1 MNMKLLSLPCRYT
14 FNRYLYSSCSVKDI
28 LNTQP
33 EGCKKKLKGW
43 ARGMRKMK
51 NNIFVDLDDGSTHRH
66 LQVVV
71 PKNKVPDSLS
81 YGCSLEAE
89 GVLVKNPNNQLE
101 LVAESINVY
110 GSCVVEDG
118 YPFGARKTYHP
129 EYVRQHLHI
138 RPRTATFSSLLR
150 LRDKLSCAVRS
161 RFAEDNFIEINAPV
175 LSSNDCEG
183 AGEVFVVKPDSDDLI
198 KEMISKEH
206 QLPMEAFFNGQTYL
220 TVSGQLHLEC
230 MARALTNVYSL
241 GPTFRAENSKSRL
254 HLSEFYMIE
263 AEQAFI
269 DNIEEL
275 LSSIEKTTST
285 VVKQLLEHSSDEIYH
300 YRKVIDAS
308 KDNDPVNMVN
318 VPYEIISYQKACDVL
333 EKEKSFKNKMIRGK
347 PLAKEHELFLVKY
360 NGQKPIF
367 VIDWP
372 IDLKPFYAKAIPNN
386 ESLVYAVD
394 LLCPNVGELCGG
406 SVREDNYDVL
416 KEKLSLIG
424 MEDKLNWYLELRQ
437 FGNVSTAG
445 FGIGFERF
453 LQVLLDVQNIKD
465 TIAFPRWPHN
475 CKM

>member
-1 MNMKLLSLPCRYT
+1 MMNMKLLSLPCRYT
-14 FNRYLYSSCSVKDI
+14 LSRHLYSSCSVKDI

-43 ARGMRKMK
+43 AKAMRKMK
-51 NNIFVDLDDGSTHRH
+51 ENIFVDLDDGSTHRR
-66 LQVVV
+66 LQVVI
-71 PKNKVPDSLS
+71 PKNKIPASLT
-81 YGCSLEAE
+81 YGCSFEAE
-89 GVLVKNPNNQLE
+89 GVLVRNPNYQLE

-110 GSCVVEDG
+110 GSCVVQDG
-118 YPFGARKTYHP
+118 YPFAPRKTYHP

-150 LRDKLSCAVRS
+150 LRDKLSSAVRN

-183 AGEVFVVKPDSDDLI
+183 AGEVFAVKPDSEKLV
-198 KEMISKEH
+198 KEMISKDH
-206 QLPMEAFFNGQTYL
+206 QSPMEAFFNGQTYL
-220 TVSGQLHLEC
+220 TVSGQMHLEC
-230 MARALTNVYSL
+230 MARALTKVYTL

-269 DNIEEL
+269 DNTEEL

-285 VVKQLLEHSSDEIYH
+285 VVKQLLENSSDEIGH
-300 YRKVIDAS
+300 YRNIIGAS
-308 KDNDPVNMVN
+308 KDNDPVNM
-318 VPYEIISYQKACDVL
+318 
-333 EKEKSFKNKMIRGK
+333 
-347 PLAKEHELFLVKY
+347 
-360 NGQKPIF
+360 
-367 VIDWP
+367 
-372 IDLKPFYAKAIPNN
+372 
-386 ESLVYAVD
+386 VYAVD

-406 SVREDNYDVL
+406 SVREDDYDVL
-416 KEKLSLIG
+416 KEKLSFAGL
-424 MEDKLNWYLELRQ
+424 EDKLHWYLELRK

>member
-1 MNMKLLSLPCRYT
+1 MVVCL
-14 FNRYLYSSCSVKDI
+14 
-28 LNTQP
+28 
-33 EGCKKKLKGW
+33 KLKRDLIKVYIYELNFTNYFCLFDFQGW

-51 NNIFVDLDDGSTHRH
+51 NNIFLDLDDGSTHRH

-71 PKNKVPDSLS
+71 PKNKVPDLLS

-150 LRDKLSCAVRS
+150 LRDKLSCAVRN

-206 QLPMEAFFNGQTYL
+206 QSPMEAFFNGQTYL

-300 YRKVIDAS
+300 YRNVIDAS

-333 EKEKSFKNKMIRGK
+333 EKEKCFKNKMIRGK

-372 IDLKPFYAKAIPNN
+372 IHLKPFYAKAIPNN
-386 ESLVYAVD
+386 ESLV
-394 LLCPNVGELCGG
+394 C
-406 SVREDNYDVL
+406 
-416 KEKLSLIG
+416 
-424 MEDKLNWYLELRQ
+424 
-437 FGNVSTAG
+437 
-445 FGIGFERF
+445 
-453 LQVLLDVQNIKD
+453 
-465 TIAFPRWPHN
+465 
-475 CKM
+475 

>member
-1 MNMKLLSLPCRYT
+1 MNYILLITVL
-14 FNRYLYSSCSVKDI
+14 FDF
-28 LNTQP
+28 Q
-33 EGCKKKLKGW
+33 GW

-71 PKNKVPDSLS
+71 SKNKVPDSLS

-150 LRDKLSCAVRS
+150 LRDKLSIAVRN

-206 QLPMEAFFNGQTYL
+206 QSPMEAFFNGQTYL

-269 DNIEEL
+269 DNIEL

-300 YRKVIDAS
+300 YRKIVDAS
-308 KDNDPVNMVN
+308 KDNDPMNMVN

-333 EKEKSFKNKMIRGK
+333 EKEKCFKNKMIRGK

-367 VIDWP
+367 VIEWP
-372 IDLKPFYAKAIPNN
+372 KDLKPFYAKAIPNN
-386 ESLVYAVD
+386 ESLV
-394 LLCPNVGELCGG
+394 C
-406 SVREDNYDVL
+406 L
-416 KEKLSLIG
+416 KK
-424 MEDKLNWYLELRQ
+424 KN
-437 FGNVSTAG
+437 N
-445 FGIGFERF
+445 
-453 LQVLLDVQNIKD
+453 
-465 TIAFPRWPHN
+465 
-475 CKM
+475 

>member
-1 MNMKLLSLPCRYT
+1 VLVCL
-14 FNRYLYSSCSVKDI
+14 
-28 LNTQP
+28 
-33 EGCKKKLKGW
+33 KLKRILIKIYTYDYELYFTNYFCVFDFQGW

-51 NNIFVDLDDGSTHRH
+51 NNIFVDLNDGSTHHH

-89 GVLVKNPNNQLE
+89 GVLVKNSNNQLE

-150 LRDKLSCAVRS
+150 LRDKLSSAVRN
-161 RFAEDNFIEINAPV
+161 RFAKDNFIEINAPV

-206 QLPMEAFFNGQTYL
+206 QSPMEAFFNGQTYL

-269 DNIEEL
+269 NNIEEL

-285 VVKQLLEHSSDEIYH
+285 VVKQLLEHSSEEIYH

-308 KDNDPVNMVN
+308 KDINPVNMVN
-318 VPYEIISYQKACDVL
+318 VPYEIISYQKACDIL
-333 EKEKSFKNKMIRGK
+333 EKENCFKNKVIRGK

-372 IDLKPFYAKAIPNN
+372 KDLKPFYAKAIPNN
-386 ESLVYAVD
+386 ESLV
-394 LLCPNVGELCGG
+394 C
-406 SVREDNYDVL
+406 
-416 KEKLSLIG
+416 
-424 MEDKLNWYLELRQ
+424 
-437 FGNVSTAG
+437 
-445 FGIGFERF
+445 
-453 LQVLLDVQNIKD
+453 
-465 TIAFPRWPHN
+465 
-475 CKM
+475 